1 MTTEP
6 HNAVVRREFTQQ
18 AEAYAANPSVADP
31 ARVERFVRAVAPPAD
46 ARVLDVASGPGYVAM
61 GFAARCR
68 EVVALD
74 LTEAPLALARRM
86 GAERGLTNLRAMTG
100 DAARLPFADASFDAV
115 VCRLALHHME
125 DPGRADG
132 RVAVEDLIASE
143 HSDRAAYQDRIE
155 ILRDPSHVRALPV
168 SELLRL
174 IAATGVE
181 VGVVYTDAL
190 TQVAE
195 RWLANARTPDERA
208 SEVRLLLE
216 RDEDN
221 DLSGLRPVR
230 QDGQLAFTHRMA
242 VVVGRKLTPL
252 K

>member
-1 MTTEP
+1 MTMET
-6 HNAVVRREFTQQ
+6 HNAIVQREFTQQ

-46 ARVLDVASGPGYVAM
+46 TRVLDVASGPGYVAM

-86 GAERGLTNLRAMTG
+86 SAERGLTNLRAMTG
-100 DAARLPFADASFDAV
+100 DAGRLPFADASFDAV

-125 DPGRADG
+125 DPGRALREMARVCRAGG

-143 HSDRAAYQDRIE
+143 RPDRAVYQDRVE
-155 ILRDPSHVRALPV
+155 TLRDPSHVHALPV

-174 IAATGVE
+174 IAAAGVE
-181 VGVVYTDAL
+181 VEVVYPMPS
-190 TQVAE
+190 
-195 RWLANARTPDERA
+195 RRSRNAGSPTRGRPTSGPSRSARSSRATRT
-208 SEVRLLLE
+208 
-216 RDEDN
+216 
-221 DLSGLRPVR
+221 
-230 QDGQLAFTHRMA
+230 T
-242 VVVGRKLTPL
+242 T
-252 K
+252 